1 MYLEELVNSW
11 YRFDSLGDSGSLLM
25 IRYYSIPRGLLH
37 PKAKLKQEI
46 DMWVNSYNKRFALNL
61 YSTTTK
67 QLNSLFFKRYVLLVE
82 ADTHAVLTLHTKS
95 DDGTYSRR
103 SCSSRR
109 STFLPNIL
117 PHLYGQLAQ
126 TSKVLFCFKTSND

>member
-11 YRFDSLGDSGSLLM
+11 YKFDALGDSGSLLM

-37 PKAKLKQEI
+37 PKAKVRQQI
-46 DMWVNSYNKRFALNL
+46 DLWVSSYNKRFAHFSMLG
-61 YSTTTK
+61 SQSFK
-67 QLNSLFFKRYVLLVE
+67 EKFPFSLRYVLLVE

-103 SCSSRR
+103 NCSSRR

-126 TSKVLFCFKTSND
+126 TSKVLLVY

>member
-11 YRFDSLGDSGSLLM
+11 YRFDKLGDGGSLLT
-25 IRYYSIPRGLLH
+25 IRYYSIPRGLSH
-37 PKAKLKQEI
+37 PKAKLRQEI
-46 DMWVNSYNKRFALNL
+46 DLWVSSYNRRFAPQKN
-61 YSTTTK
+61 SRNWKK
-67 QLNSLFFKRYVLLVE
+67 QKFNFFFRFVRYVLLVE

-103 SCSSRR
+103 NCSSRR

-126 TSKVLFCFKTSND
+126 TPKVTLTLK